1 MREDRG
7 RNSRARQGAGKR
19 SRAKIATGNRGNSAE
34 PSRRI
39 RQARI
44 LRGRGR
50 TCARKSP
57 EPVTLTFSAG
67 TSTLSACPEI
77 ASQSPETESPFRA
90 CVFNENKAPF
100 YRAPAISVDSNSF
113 LRYCELFPARTGAR
127 KTSAF
132 TAEGKRPRTCST
144 LIFLR

>member
-39 RQARI
+39 QQARM
-44 LRGRGR
+44 LRGSRR

-90 CVFNENKAPF
+90 CVFNED
-100 YRAPAISVDSNSF
+100 RAPHLWGRRRF
-113 LRYCELFPARTGAR
+113 LSTVTAFYDTANCFPRERGLERRPHLPQKENAPAPAR
-127 KTSAF
+127 
-132 TAEGKRPRTCST
+132 P
-144 LIFLR
+144 